1 MSALRRLSPLRIIV
15 YLLILGLYLPLLI
28 VVLYSFNSGSNLS
41 WPIQGLSLRWFD
53 NIFSDPVFST
63 ALRTSF
69 ECSAAVAV
77 LSVLVATTAGLL
89 FTRRSTRWTR
99 SLQTVSLLPAM
110 TPPLFIAIALFTAMD
125 DFNIQPGLLT
135 IILGQLVVTLP
146 FTVVIMTARLQR
158 FEVELEAA
166 ARDLGAGVW
175 MTGRRVTARII
186 LPTLIGAGLLAFAFS
201 FDEVLITNFT
211 SGTDTTVPLYIYS
224 KLHRSVD
231 PSVNAVAALLI
242 ILPWIALALAALFL
256 RRGGGL
262 TGRAMAIGAT
272 E

>member
-1 MSALRRLSPLRIIV
+1 VRLRRPSPLRVIV

-28 VVLYSFNSGSNLS
+28 VILYSFNSGSNLS
-41 WPIQGLSLRWFD
+41 WPIQGLSLRWFR
-53 NIFSDPVFST
+53 NIFSDSVFST
-63 ALRTSF
+63 AVRTSF
-69 ECSAAVAV
+69 EVSAVVAV
-77 LSVLVATTAGLL
+77 ISVLVATTGALV
-89 FTRRSTRWTR
+89 FTRRRTRWTR
-99 SLQTVSLLPAM
+99 SLQTASLLPAM
-110 TPPLFIAIALFTAMD
+110 MPPLFIAIALFTTMD
-125 DFNIQPGLLT
+125 DLNIQPGLLT

-146 FTVVIMTARLQR
+146 FTVVIATARLQR

-166 ARDLGAGVW
+166 ARDLGAGAW
-175 MTGRRVTARII
+175 MTIRRVTARII
-186 LPTLIGAGLLAFAFS
+186 LPTLLGAGLLAFAFS

-242 ILPWIALALAALFL
+242 VVPWIALGFATLFL

-262 TGRAMAIGAT
+262 SGRALARGA
-272 E
+272 